1 MKYSSAVPTHKDNS
15 TLAVIIPAFNE
26 VATVAVTINSFL
38 LHSEVT
44 KVVLIDNNSSDG
56 TLELAQG
63 MAKKNPNL
71 LVLRELKQGKGY
83 AVRKAF
89 RNIDADYYVMVD
101 ADSTY
106 SSDDLHKLLNVA
118 KTNEIDLVT
127 GNRLAN
133 RVYVEQNSR
142 RFHNFGNH
150 LIKRIINQLYG
161 SNLEDILSGYR
172 VMSRSFVQSFPIQAR
187 GFELET
193 EITLHALDRGYSM
206 AEVPITYMSRP
217 DGSQS
222 KLRTFY
228 DGRKII
234 FRIIKIY
241 RIFQPMKFFGSIS
254 FIFFSAAMWFGSKP
268 INDFVKFEYVY
279 HIPSAI
285 LSSALIILSSLA
297 LMTAFILDAVADL
310 STKNF
315 EMHQNKVKYEKK

>member
-1 MKYSSAVPTHKDNS
+1 MDVD
-15 TLAVIIPAFNE
+15 F
-26 VATVAVTINSFL
+26 
-38 LHSEVT
+38 
-44 KVVLIDNNSSDG
+44 
-56 TLELAQG
+56 
-63 MAKKNPNL
+63 
-71 LVLRELKQGKGY
+71 
-83 AVRKAF
+83 
-89 RNIDADYYVMVD
+89 YVMVD

-106 SSDDLHKLLNVA
+106 SSNDLHKLLNIA
-118 KTNEIDLVT
+118 KSDNIDLVT

-150 LIKRIINQLYG
+150 LIKKIINQLYG

-172 VMSRSFVQSFPIQAR
+172 VMSRSFVKGFPIQAR

-206 AEVPITYMSRP
+206 AEVPISYLPRP
-217 DGSQS
+217 DGSES

-234 FRIIKIY
+234 FRIVKIY
-241 RIFQPMKFFGSIS
+241 RIFQPMKFFGFIS
-254 FIFFSAAMWFGSKP
+254 FSLFTAAVCFGYKP
-268 INDFVKFEYVY
+268 VNDFIRFEYVY
-279 HIPSAI
+279 HVPLAI
-285 LSSALIILSSLA
+285 LSSSLMVLSSLA

-315 EMHQNKVKYEKK
+315 EMHQNRVEE

>member
-1 MKYSSAVPTHKDNS
+1 MKYSKPVPPLKDTS
-15 TLAVIIPAFNE
+15 TLVVLIPAFNE
-26 VATVAVTINSFL
+26 VATVGTTIKAFL
-38 LHSEVT
+38 SCSEVT

-56 TLELAQG
+56 TLELARG
-63 MAKKNPNL
+63 LAKVNPKL
-71 LVLRELKQGKGY
+71 IVLRELKQGKGY

-89 RNIDADYYVMVD
+89 RSIDADFYVMVD

-118 KTNEIDLVT
+118 KTGNIDLVT

-133 RVYVEQNSR
+133 RVYIEQNSR

-150 LIKRIINQLYG
+150 LIKKIINQLYS

-172 VMSRSFVQSFPIQAR
+172 VMSRSFVQGFPIQAR

-206 AEVPITYMSRP
+206 AEVPISYLSRP
-217 DGSQS
+217 DGSES

-241 RIFQPMKFFGSIS
+241 RIFQPLKFFGFTS
-254 FIFFSAAMWFGSKP
+254 FVFFAAAMWFGYKP
-268 INDFVKFEYVY
+268 INDFVEFQYVY

-285 LSSALIILSSLA
+285 LSSALIILASLS

-315 EMHQNKVKYEKK
+315 EMHQNRIKK

>member
-1 MKYSSAVPTHKDNS
+1 MKYSKVVSTPKKS
-15 TLAVIIPAFNE
+15 PTLAVIIPAFNE
-26 VATVAVTINSFL
+26 VATVGATINSFTAEL
-38 LHSEVT
+38 EVT
-44 KVVLIDNNSSDG
+44 HVVVVDNNSHDG
-56 TLELAQG
+56 TLELVQG
-63 MAKKNPNL
+63 LAKVNPKL
-71 LVLRELKQGKGY
+71 MVLREIKQGKGY

-89 RNIDADYYVMVD
+89 RNIDADFYVMVD

-106 SSDDLHKLLNVA
+106 SSDDLHKLLNIA
-118 KTNEIDLVT
+118 KADNIDLVT

-150 LIKRIINQLYG
+150 LIRKIINQLYG

-172 VMSRSFVQSFPIQAR
+172 VMSRSFVKGFPIQAR

-206 AEVPITYMSRP
+206 AEVPISYLSRP
-217 DGSQS
+217 DGSES

-234 FRIIKIY
+234 FRIVKIY
-241 RIFQPMKFFGSIS
+241 RIFQPLKFFGFIS
-254 FIFFSAAMWFGSKP
+254 FGLFAAAIYFGYKP
-268 INDFVKFEYVY
+268 IHDFVKYSYVY
-279 HIPSAI
+279 HVPSAI
-285 LSSALIILSSLA
+285 LSSALMILASLA

-315 EMHQNKVKYEKK
+315 EMHQNRVEK